1 MERNNRLILWDIIP
15 EAKEKE
21 SNFKKIKISRIFG
34 FFDNNWRFNF
44 ANGMRTEGWKDWK
57 AKMFDF
63 VNKINEIVKVT
74 EVDYWYDLE

>member
-1 MERNNRLILWDIIP
+1 MEKNNRLILWDVVP
-15 EAKEKE
+15 EAKEEE
-21 SNFKKIKISRIFG
+21 SNFKISRTFG

-63 VNKINEIVKVT
+63 VNKINETVKVT
-74 EVDYWYDLE
+74 EVGYWYDLE